1 MNKIDIKNEGTENLE
16 TVKIY
21 KIGIIDDNFDQRET
35 LRLSLE
41 AYLENN
47 DSTFEIIDIFPFVT
61 ETFQEYFKWIKD
73 ENIVCLIFD
82 ERMNNETEKGIGPVN
97 YRGDQLVSVIRE
109 RFKDIPIYVITSNKG
124 DDELTAKFSEFEDI
138 IERQEFI
145 NEGDK
150 YVNRII
156 RATQRYLDENK
167 IELQEFQKLSEK
179 VASGEYSQA
188 EYDSLLALQTKLHL
202 PLDTTLNDRQEWLD
216 QYENTI
222 LELEKFKTEL
232 QSKLNQN

>member
-1 MNKIDIKNEGTENLE
+1 MKEIDAKNNDTDNQNIIKVN
-16 TVKIY
+16 
-21 KIGIIDDNFDQRET
+21 KIGIIDDNLDQRVT
-35 LRLSLE
+35 LRLSLGV
-41 AYLENN
+41 YLENN
-47 DSTFEIIDIFPFVT
+47 NSTFEVIDIFPFVT
-61 ETFQEYFKWIKD
+61 ETFQEYFQWIQN

-82 ERMNNETEKGIGPVN
+82 ERMHNETENGIGPVG
-97 YRGDQLVSVIRE
+97 YRGDQLVSIIRQ

-124 DDELTAKFSEFEDI
+124 DEELTAKFSEFEDI

-156 RATQRYLDENK
+156 RASQRYLDENK
-167 IELQEFQKLSEK
+167 SELREFQKLSEK
-179 VASGEYSQA
+179 VASGEYSQE

-202 PLDTTLNDRQEWLD
+202 PLDTTLSDRQEWLD
-216 QYENTI
+216 QYETTI
-222 LELEKFKTEL
+222 QELEKLKTEL

>member
-1 MNKIDIKNEGTENLE
+1 MSKIDIKIEDTYNQEILKVN
-16 TVKIY
+16 
-21 KIGIIDDNFDQRET
+21 KIGIIDDNSDQRET
-35 LRLSLE
+35 LRRSLE
-41 AYLENN
+41 VYLENN
-47 DSTFEIIDIFPFVT
+47 NSTFEVIDIFPFVT
-61 ETFQEYFKWIKD
+61 ETFQEYFKWIQD

-82 ERMNNETEKGIGPVN
+82 ERMHNETENGIGPVG
-97 YRGDQLVSVIRE
+97 YRGDQLVSIIRQ

-167 IELQEFQKLSEK
+167 SELQEFQKLSEK
-179 VASGEYSQA
+179 VASGKYKQE
-188 EYDSLLALQTKLHL
+188 EFDSLLALQTKLHL
-202 PLDTTLNDRQEWLD
+202 PLDTSLNDRQEWLD

-222 LELEKFKTEL
+222 IELEKLKAEL
-232 QSKLNQN
+232 ESKLNQN

>member
-1 MNKIDIKNEGTENLE
+1 MSNKNNSGENLE
-16 TVKIY
+16 NQITSKIN

-35 LRLSLE
+35 LRRSLE
-41 AYLENN
+41 VYLENN
-47 DSTFEIIDIFPFVT
+47 DSSFQVIDRFPFVT
-61 ETFQEYFKWIKD
+61 DTFHEYFQWIQE

-82 ERMNNETEKGIGPVN
+82 ERMHNETENGLGPVG
-97 YRGDQLVSVIRE
+97 YRGDQLVSIVRQ

-124 DDELTAKFSEFEDI
+124 DEELKEKFSEFEDI

-167 IELQEFQKLSEK
+167 NELHEFQKLSEK
-179 VASGEYSQA
+179 IASGEYSR
-188 EYDSLLALQTKLHL
+188 EDYENLLAIQTKLHL
-202 PLDTTLNDRQEWLD
+202 PLEATLNDRQEWLD
-216 QYENTI
+216 EYENTI
-222 LELEKFKTEL
+222 NELEQLKKELEL
-232 QSKLNQN
+232 KLK

>member
-1 MNKIDIKNEGTENLE
+1 MAKIKNEEQEDQEVLS
-16 TVKIY
+16 IS

-35 LRLSLE
+35 LRLSLGV
-41 AYLENN
+41 YLENN
-47 DSTFEIIDIFPFVT
+47 DSTFEVIDIFPFVT
-61 ETFQEYFKWIKD
+61 ETFQEYFQWIKD

-82 ERMNNETEKGIGPVN
+82 ERMNNETENGIGPVG
-97 YRGDQLVSVIRE
+97 YRGDQLVSIIRE

-145 NEGDK
+145 DEGDK
-150 YVNRII
+150 YVDRII

-167 IELQEFQKLSEK
+167 KELQIFQKLSEK
-179 VASGEYSQA
+179 VASGKYSDK
-188 EYDSLLALQTKLHL
+188 EYDNLLALQTKLHL
-202 PLDTTLNDRQEWLD
+202 PFDTTLNDRQDWLD
-216 QYENTI
+216 HYEKTI
-222 LELEKFKTEL
+222 LELEELKTEL

>member
-1 MNKIDIKNEGTENLE
+1 MAKIKNEDQEGQEFLS
-16 TVKIY
+16 VS

-35 LRLSLE
+35 LRLSLGV
-41 AYLENN
+41 YLENN
-47 DSTFEIIDIFPFVT
+47 DSTFEVIDIFPFVT
-61 ETFQEYFKWIKD
+61 ETFQEYFQWIKD

-82 ERMNNETEKGIGPVN
+82 ERMNNETENGIGPVG
-97 YRGDQLVSVIRE
+97 YRGDQLVSIIRE

-145 NEGDK
+145 DEGDK
-150 YVNRII
+150 YVDRII

-167 IELQEFQKLSEK
+167 KELQTFQKLSEK
-179 VASGEYSQA
+179 VASGEYSDE
-188 EYDSLLALQTKLHL
+188 EYDNLLALQTKLHL
-202 PLDTTLNDRQEWLD
+202 PLDVTLNDRQEWLD
-216 QYENTI
+216 QYEKTI
-222 LELEKFKTEL
+222 LELEKLKTEL

>member
-1 MNKIDIKNEGTENLE
+1 MAKIKNEDQEGQQ
-16 TVKIY
+16 VISVS

-35 LRLSLE
+35 LRLSLGV
-41 AYLENN
+41 YLENN
-47 DSTFEIIDIFPFVT
+47 DSTFEVIDIFPFVT
-61 ETFQEYFKWIKD
+61 ETFQEYFQWIKD

-82 ERMNNETEKGIGPVN
+82 ERMNNETENGVGPVG
-97 YRGDQLVSVIRE
+97 YRGDQLVSIIRE

-145 NEGDK
+145 DEGDK
-150 YVNRII
+150 YVDRII

-167 IELQEFQKLSEK
+167 KELQTFQKLSEK
-179 VASGEYSQA
+179 VASGEYSDE
-188 EYDSLLALQTKLHL
+188 EYDNLLALQTKLHL
-202 PLDTTLNDRQEWLD
+202 PLDVTLNDRQEWLD
-216 QYENTI
+216 QYEKTI
-222 LELEKFKTEL
+222 LELEKLKTEL

>member
-1 MNKIDIKNEGTENLE
+1 MSKIDINSEDVESLDTIK
-16 TVKIY
+16 VF

-35 LRLSLE
+35 LRLSLGV
-41 AYLENN
+41 YLENN
-47 DSTFEIIDIFPFVT
+47 NSTFEVIDIFPFVT
-61 ETFQEYFKWIKD
+61 ETFQEYFQWIKD

-82 ERMNNETEKGIGPVN
+82 ERMNNETENGIGPVG
-97 YRGDQLVSVIRE
+97 YKGDQLVSIIRE

-124 DDELTAKFSEFEDI
+124 DDELTEKFSEFEDI

-145 NEGDK
+145 DEGEK

-167 IELQEFQKLSEK
+167 NELHEFQKLSEK
-179 VASGEYSQA
+179 IASGKYSD
-188 EYDSLLALQTKLHL
+188 EDYNSLLALQTKLHL

-216 QYENTI
+216 EYENTI
-222 LELEKFKTEL
+222 AELEKLKIEL
-232 QSKLNQN
+232 KSKLN

>member
-1 MNKIDIKNEGTENLE
+1 MSKIDIKSEDAESLDI
-16 TVKIY
+16 VKVY

-35 LRLSLE
+35 LRLSLGV
-41 AYLENN
+41 YLENN
-47 DSTFEIIDIFPFVT
+47 DSTFEVIDIFPFVT
-61 ETFQEYFKWIKD
+61 ETFQEYFQWIKD

-82 ERMNNETEKGIGPVN
+82 ERMNNETENGIGPVG
-97 YRGDQLVSVIRE
+97 YKGDQLVSIIRE

-145 NEGDK
+145 DEGDK

-167 IELQEFQKLSEK
+167 NELHEFQKLSEK
-179 VASGEYSQA
+179 IASGEYNKE
-188 EYDSLLALQTKLHL
+188 EYESLLALQTKLHL
-202 PLDTTLNDRQEWLD
+202 PLDITLNDRQEWLD

-222 LELEKFKTEL
+222 AELEKLKNEL